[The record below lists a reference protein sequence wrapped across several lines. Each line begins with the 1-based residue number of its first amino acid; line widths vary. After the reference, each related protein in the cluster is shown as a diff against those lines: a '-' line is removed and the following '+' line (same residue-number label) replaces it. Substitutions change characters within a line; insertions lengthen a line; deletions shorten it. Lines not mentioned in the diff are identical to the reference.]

1 MGLFGKA
8 KHPGWL
14 AIGQRD
20 GAIDVAHVSRPTAG
34 RPVLHH
40 CDAREIE
47 GEFRDALVRL
57 RLVFSLHRHRC
68 ATLLRH
74 GEYRLV
80 QVEAPDVSEPELRE
94 AVRWRVKDL
103 LDFPVETAT
112 VDALPLP
119 AQGEA
124 RSRHAFVAAAP
135 DAIVK
140 ARMDAFEAAG
150 APVEVIDIPELAQR
164 NVAGL
169 FEQPNRGLGV
179 LAFDDSGGL
188 VTFTADGELY
198 AFRRIDIGGAE
209 LANANAERRTQLVE
223 RIALELQRSL
233 DGMERSYSA
242 VAVSR
247 ILVAEPEGTPLAS
260 SLAANLYVP
269 VEPLDLASVLDL
281 DALPDLGKPGRIA
294 RLLPVIGA
302 ALRHEE
308 APRA

>member
-1 MGLFGKA
+1 MGLFSKA
-8 KHPGWL
+8 KNPGWL

-20 GAIDVAHVSRPTAG
+20 GAIDLAHVSRPAAG

-40 CDAREIE
+40 CDAHQLE
-47 GEFRDALVRL
+47 GEFHDALVRL
-57 RLVFSLHRHRC
+57 RATISLQRHRC

-80 QVEAPDVSEPELRE
+80 HVEAPDVAEPELRE
-94 AVRWRVKDL
+94 ALRWRVKDL

-112 VDALPLP
+112 LDAMPLP
-119 AQGEA
+119 VRGEA

-150 APVEVIDIPELAQR
+150 APVEAIDIPELAQR
-164 NVAGL
+164 NVAAL

-179 LAFDDSGGL
+179 LAFDESGGL

-198 AFRRIDIGGAE
+198 AFRRIDIGGVE
-209 LANANAERRTQLVE
+209 LASASAERRTELVE
-223 RIALELQRSL
+223 RVALELQRSL
-233 DGMERSYSA
+233 DGLERTYSA
-242 VAVSR
+242 TAVSR
-247 ILVAEPEGTPLAS
+247 ILVAEPDGT
-260 SLAANLYVP
+260 SLAASLAGNLYVP

-281 DALPDLGKPGRIA
+281 ESVPEFKNPGRAA
-294 RLLPVIGA
+294 RMLPVIGT